1 MNDLTKLKKLA
12 NQQVKEKARIEE
24 IRVVNDNRAIHL
36 WINAAS
42 LSYLDIT
49 EAIDLRDELNKAI
62 KNAAAV

>member
-1 MNDLTKLKKLA
+1 MQIKAGGAVENLTKDKT
-12 NQQVKEKARIEE
+12 ARIEE
-24 IRVVNDNRAIHL
+24 IKVVNDNRAIHL

-49 EAIDLRDELNKAI
+49 EAIDLRDELNRAI